1 MEMMLAVVVFM
12 LMSAGLTAA
21 LLAGRSSWM
30 VNESTSIVQQQARNA
45 LWVLAKDFRQAEGL
59 NLVTDAHS
67 VNFSFT
73 HAVDGVV
80 SYTWN
85 DTSQKLTRTAGTKVR
100 DIGTNITGFTLTDL
114 GYGVEINLIVRRMS
128 TNKKATT
135 MVLKEKVVYR

>member
-1 MEMMLAVVVFM
+1 MMLAVVIFM

-30 VNESTSIVQQQARNA
+30 ANDNSSVVQQQARNA
-45 LWVLAKDFRQAEGL
+45 LWVLAKDFRQAKGL
-59 NLVTDAHS
+59 SLVTDAHS

-73 HAVDGVV
+73 HAVDGTV

-85 DTSQKLTRTAGTKVR
+85 DTTQKLTRTAGTKIR

-114 GYGVEINLIVRRMS
+114 GYGVDISLTVRRMS
-128 TNKKATT
+128 TNMKTDT
-135 MVLKEKVVYR
+135 MVLKERVVYR